1 MFFSNA
7 AAARR
12 VNHGGMMNTFCV
24 PNDKDITK
32 RVIEKDVICHCS
44 YKLVY
49 LFCSIVMIFAYMWT
63 ITKWPWIFGIV
74 STSFM
79 IWNTTFVATLV
90 MEMFGSIGMFLD
102 NYYPLLVLL
111 SMMLLN
117 IFASFMTMVDLTVQS
132 ESHPLQVVIG
142 GVEIS
147 IDSTE
152 LITALFGFTAAQLM
166 FAILCSQI
174 VFKIQTKTLRRNEYR
189 RELNQSEFERV

>member
-1 MFFSNA
+1 M
-7 AAARR
+7 
-12 VNHGGMMNTFCV
+12 
-24 PNDKDITK
+24 
-32 RVIEKDVICHCS
+32 
-44 YKLVY
+44 
-49 LFCSIVMIFAYMWT
+49 FCSIVMIFAYMWT